1 VRKGYLL
8 PITLLIASFAWAQAT
23 STAASESADARLQR
37 ELRVP
42 EIAKMV
48 ASKPG
53 AKVADIGAGDGL
65 YEHALADAVGAD
77 GRVYAEDITESSIKS
92 LKERTTKE
100 HLDNVEMILGT
111 ADDPKLPDGALDG
124 VLMVIMYH
132 EIANPPVMLEH
143 VKTALR
149 RGGRLVIVDMPPR
162 KTATRPRADQ
172 VKNHVIAPDLVAG
185 EVTSAGFEIVSRDDH
200 FVDKPDDEST
210 RWIIVFRKP

>member
-1 VRKGYLL
+1 VRKPYFVL
-8 PITLLIASFAWAQAT
+8 TFFTASFAWAQST
-23 STAASESADARLQR
+23 SAAASESADARLQR

-48 ASKPG
+48 ASRPG

-65 YEHALADAVGAD
+65 YEHALSDAVGAD
-77 GRVYAEDITESSIKS
+77 GRVYAEDITESSVKR
-92 LKERTTKE
+92 LKERLTKE
-100 HLDNVEMILGT
+100 HLDNVEVILGT

-149 RGGRLVIVDMPPR
+149 AGGRLVIVDMPPR

-172 VKNHVIAPDLVAG
+172 VKNHVIAADLVAG
-185 EVTSAGFEIVSRDDH
+185 EVTSAGFEVVSRDDH

>member
-1 VRKGYLL
+1 
-8 PITLLIASFAWAQAT
+8 
-23 STAASESADARLQR
+23 
-37 ELRVP
+37 
-42 EIAKMV
+42 
-48 ASKPG
+48 
-53 AKVADIGAGDGL
+53 
-65 YEHALADAVGAD
+65 
-77 GRVYAEDITESSIKS
+77 
-92 LKERTTKE
+92 
-100 HLDNVEMILGT
+100 MILGT

-132 EIANPPVMLEH
+132 EIANPLVMLEH

-172 VKNHVIAPDLVAG
+172 VKNHVIAADLVVG
-185 EVTSAGFEIVSRDDH
+185 EVTAAGFEIVSRDDH

>member
-1 VRKGYLL
+1 V
-8 PITLLIASFAWAQAT
+8 
-23 STAASESADARLQR
+23 
-37 ELRVP
+37 
-42 EIAKMV
+42 
-48 ASKPG
+48 
-53 AKVADIGAGDGL
+53 
-65 YEHALADAVGAD
+65 
-77 GRVYAEDITESSIKS
+77 
-92 LKERTTKE
+92 
-100 HLDNVEMILGT
+100 ILGT

-132 EIANPPVMLEH
+132 EIANPLVMLEH

-172 VKNHVIAPDLVAG
+172 VKNHVIAADLVVG
-185 EVTSAGFEIVSRDDH
+185 EVTAAGFEIVSRDDH